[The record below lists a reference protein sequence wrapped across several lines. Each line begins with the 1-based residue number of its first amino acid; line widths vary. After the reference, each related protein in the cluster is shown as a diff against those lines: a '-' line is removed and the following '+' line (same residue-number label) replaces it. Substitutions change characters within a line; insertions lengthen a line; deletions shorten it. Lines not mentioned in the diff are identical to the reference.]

1 MTDFPVETWTAHPFA
16 FLSCTVA
23 MPQMPATMGATLAAV
38 AAAFARVGAPMEGPA
53 FCRYTAF
60 DGKTVGFE
68 AGFAARPSDCESL
81 RVAGLSIGETP
92 SGRVMTGW
100 HIGPYDTVP
109 ATYEAMQA
117 AMRAVGVSG
126 TEMMWEAY
134 HSPPETPPAETRT
147 QVIWPL
153 A

>member
-1 MTDFPVETWTAHPFA
+1 MTDYPIETWTGRPFA
-16 FLSCTVA
+16 FLARSVT
-23 MPQMPATMGATLAAV
+23 MPEMAATMGATLAAV
-38 AAAFARVGAPMEGPA
+38 AAAFARMGAPMEGPA

-60 DGKTVGFE
+60 DGETVAFE
-68 AGFAARPSDCESL
+68 AGFAARPQDCDAL
-81 RVAGLSIGETP
+81 RTAGMSIGETP

-117 AMRAVGVSG
+117 SMRAAGVSG
-126 TEMMWEAY
+126 TESMWEAY
-134 HSPPETPPAETRT
+134 HSPPDTPPVETRT